1 MPFAVTP
8 EGVQDAARSCD
19 QAANDVLTQLG
30 NLKSFVLNL
39 VGEASADLGAGAGS
53 GAAGVSAG
61 SAYQWMGV
69 TAAQFGEMMNNV
81 QVYSLMLHD
90 ALIDIEN
97 GLKGNFVNYVNSEAD
112 NLAGIQSLDNGLLSS
127 PKINL

>member
-1 MPFAVTP
+1 VPFAVTP
-8 EGVQDAARSCD
+8 DGVQDAARSCD

-39 VGEASADLGAGAGS
+39 VGEASADLGAGAG
-53 GAAGVSAG
+53 AGVSAG

-81 QVYSLMLHD
+81 QVYSMMLHD

-112 NLAGIQSLDNGLLSS
+112 NLAGIQNIDNGLLSS

>member
-1 MPFAVTP
+1 VPFAVTP
-8 EGVQDAARSCD
+8 DGVQDAARSCD

-39 VGEASADLGAGAGS
+39 VGEASGDLGAAGAG
-53 GAAGVSAG
+53 AGVSAG

-69 TAAQFGEMMNNV
+69 SAGQFGEMMNNV

-97 GLKGNFVNYVNSEAD
+97 GLKGNFVNYINSEAD
-112 NLAGIQSLDNGLLSS
+112 NLAGLQNIDNGLLSS

>member
-1 MPFAVTP
+1 VPFAVTP
-8 EGVQDAARSCD
+8 DGVQDAARSCD

-30 NLKSFVLNL
+30 NLKTFVLNL
-39 VGEASADLGAGAGS
+39 VGEASADLGAGA

-81 QVYSLMLHD
+81 QVYSMMLHD

-112 NLAGIQSLDNGLLSS
+112 NLAGIQNIDNGLLSS

>member
-1 MPFAVTP
+1 VPFAVTP
-8 EGVQDAARSCD
+8 DGVQNAALSCD

-30 NLKSFVLNL
+30 NLQTFVQNL
-39 VGEASADLGAGAGS
+39 VGESTADLAAGAGAS
-53 GAAGVSAG
+53 GVGAG

-81 QVYSLMLHD
+81 QVYSMMLHD

-112 NLAGIQSLDNGLLSS
+112 NLAGIQNIDNGLLSS

>member
-1 MPFAVTP
+1 VPFAVTP
-8 EGVQDAARSCD
+8 DGVQDAARSCD

-30 NLKSFVLNL
+30 TLKTFVLNL
-39 VGEASADLGAGAGS
+39 VGEASADLGAGAGV
-53 GAAGVSAG
+53 GAGVSAG

-81 QVYSLMLHD
+81 QVYSMMLHD

-112 NLAGIQSLDNGLLSS
+112 NLAGIQNIDNGLLSS